1 MRKPVVNIAVQAA
14 RKAGQVIT
22 RALNRLDTVKVVDK
36 DRYDFSTEVD
46 KQAEAEIV
54 KDLKRAY
61 PDHAI
66 HGEESGRQG
75 HSRYTWVIDP
85 LDGTSNFMRGLPHFS
100 VSIALLEDGVPLH
113 GVIYDPV
120 RDELFTASK
129 GAGAFLND
137 RRIRVA
143 QRTGLEGALLGTGFP
158 FRQRRRLPAQLRM
171 VKVLLETAEDLR
183 RSGSAALD
191 LSYVAAGRM
200 DGFFEFGLMPWDI
213 AAGVLMV
220 REAGGTCVDFQ
231 GGEGY
236 FESGNLIAANIKV
249 TAQMVARIKPLAGP
263 KSTVVEGGAEAPAT
277 EAGRE

>member
-36 DRYDFSTEVD
+36 DRFDYSTEVD
-46 KQAEAEIV
+46 KAAEAEIV
-54 KDLKRAY
+54 KELKRAY

-66 HGEESGRQG
+66 HGEESGLSG
-75 HSRYTWVIDP
+75 KSRYTWVIDP

-137 RRIRVA
+137 RRIRVG
-143 QRTGLEGALLGTGFP
+143 QRPSMEGALLCTGFP
-158 FRQRRRLPAQLRM
+158 FRQRRRLSNQLRM
-171 VKVLLETAEDLR
+171 VKVLLEQAEDLR
-183 RSGSAALD
+183 RTGSAALD
-191 LSYVAAGRM
+191 LSYVACGRL
-200 DGFFEFGLMPWDI
+200 DGFFEYGLMPWDI

-220 REAGGTCVDFQ
+220 REAGGTCVDFE
-231 GGEGY
+231 GGESY
-236 FESGNLIAANIKV
+236 FENGNLIAANLKIA
-249 TAQMVARIKPLAGP
+249 AQMVARIKPLAGP
-263 KSTVVEGGAEAPAT
+263 RSTVVEAAGESAPTA
-277 EAGRE
+277 